1 MNNEIDYS
9 IMDETVDKICESLL
23 SEPEGWSFGIWYI
36 KAPSSLGS
44 IEIEIGL
51 QNTFTYCKHEGAT
64 TCQVFSL
71 KQGKKIAEAY
81 YKALSNIGSGKQQE
95 ILKKI
100 STSREESNIID
111 TENILDTKEKSC
123 TISGILFLI
132 AIFLLAFKQ

>member
-1 MNNEIDYS
+1 MNNRDFS

-23 SEPEGWSFGIWYI
+23 SEPEKWSFGIWYI

-51 QNTFTYCKHEGAT
+51 QNTFTSCKHERTT

-81 YKALSNIGSGKQQE
+81 YKALSDIGSEKQQE
-95 ILKKI
+95 ILNKLN
-100 STSREESNIID
+100 TAREESNKINI
-111 TENILDTKEKSC
+111 ENILERKEKSC
-123 TISGILFLI
+123 TISWILFL
-132 AIFLLAFKQ
+132 LAVVILVLKQ